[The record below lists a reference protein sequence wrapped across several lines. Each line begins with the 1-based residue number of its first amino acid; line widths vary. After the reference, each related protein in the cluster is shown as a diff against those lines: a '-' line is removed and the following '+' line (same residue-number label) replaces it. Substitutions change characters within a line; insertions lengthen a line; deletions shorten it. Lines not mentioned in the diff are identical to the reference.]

1 MACNSKTML
10 RLRPYHFPAK
20 WLNVLH
26 EAERKLVNLLLEV
39 TKLVHQELENKF
51 YTDLITNLPQNHTD
65 IKNDIIVET

>member
-1 MACNSKTML
+1 MAYNSRNIL

-39 TKLVHQELENKF
+39 TKLVQQELENKF
-51 YTDLITNLPQNHTD
+51 YIDLITNFPQNYTD